1 MPPCRDFAIAPEG
14 GEGRRLTEAQE
25 GAPIIA
31 QARRA
36 ALAIVGGLLLIV
48 IAMPLLKA
56 SIEAAG
62 PTPTMLYAQD
72 LPLLPLFG
80 LALLAFGTG
89 RSVRLPY
96 GLSTPPGIVI
106 AVLLLFSLC
115 LWGHWGVFHGV
126 DLSRDE
132 QMASFDAAI
141 YASGRLAAPI
151 PPAWQ
156 HLAPALNLLFILPLG
171 DHAEWVSAYLPVNA
185 LLRALV
191 GLVTDPAATSPL
203 LVIVGLV
210 ALRRIARRLWPDSP
224 GSQLTALLCYLC
236 SSQIVVTGMTAF
248 AMSAHLAFNLVWLC
262 LFLRGDRWG
271 VAGALIVGFFA
282 TGAHE
287 PLFHPLFALAFVLDL
302 ARQRR
307 WRPFVAYG
315 IGYVAIAAFWLGWPV
330 WLSGHAGP
338 VPVANDREGI
348 GYGAR
353 LLHALARIG
362 IDGIWT
368 MSANLIRFI
377 TWQHLLLIPLM
388 LLGVAGWRRWPLIV
402 PLGVGIVLPI
412 MVMTLILPWQ
422 GHGWGYRYLHPVL
435 GNACLLAGYG
445 WRRAE
450 AAGLDLSSAMRWTS
464 IASAAL
470 LSVHG
475 VMAYRLVAAHAVP
488 DLAIARVAANVVV
501 IDSAPFSGNLV
512 HNAPDLT
519 NRPIR
524 LGGGELRPADM
535 AQVCAGRTIAFID
548 APALN
553 TLWLYYIGT
562 RAAAPTAHQQAL
574 HRAARAAGCRVVG

>member
-1 MPPCRDFAIAPEG
+1 
-14 GEGRRLTEAQE
+14 LTEAQE
-25 GAPIIA
+25 GAAIIA
-31 QARRA
+31 QTRRA
-36 ALAIVGGLLLIV
+36 ALAIFGGLLLIV
-48 IAMPLLKA
+48 IAMPLFKA
-56 SIEAAG
+56 SIEAAA

-96 GLSTPPGIVI
+96 ALSTPRGMMI

-115 LWGHWGVFHGV
+115 LWGHWGVFQGV

-132 QMASFDAAI
+132 QMATFDAAI

-203 LVIVGLV
+203 LVVVGLV
-210 ALRRIARRLWPDSP
+210 ALWRIARRLWPDSP

-236 SSQIVVTGMTAF
+236 SSQIIVTGMTTF
-248 AMSAHLAFNLVWLC
+248 AMSAHLAFNLVWLW
-262 LFLRGDRWG
+262 LFLRGSRWG
-271 VAGALIVGFFA
+271 VAAALIVGFLA
-282 TGAHE
+282 TGAHQ
-287 PLFHPLFALAFVLDL
+287 PLFHPLFALPFVLDL

-307 WRPFVAYG
+307 WCPFIAYG
-315 IGYVAIAAFWLGWPV
+315 IAYVAIAAFWLGWPV

-338 VPVANDREGI
+338 VPVANDREGV

-353 LLHALARIG
+353 LLHALARTG
-362 IDGIWT
+362 VDGIWT

-377 TWQHLLLIPLM
+377 SWQHLLLVPLI
-388 LLGVAGWRRWPLIV
+388 LLGAADRRRWPLIV

-412 MVMTLILPWQ
+412 MVMALILPWQ

-450 AAGLDLSSAMRWTS
+450 AAGLDLSRVVRWTS
-464 IASAAL
+464 IASVPL
-470 LSVHG
+470 LSVHA
-475 VMAYRLVAAHAVP
+475 VMAHRLVAAQAVP
-488 DLAIARVAANVVV
+488 DLAIARIAADIVV
-501 IDSAPFSGNLV
+501 IDDAPFSGNLV
-512 HNAPDLT
+512 HNAPGLT

-524 LGGGELRPADM
+524 LGGVELRPADM
-535 AQVCAGRTIAFID
+535 ARVCAGQTIAFID
-548 APALN
+548 APALDS
-553 TLWLYYIGT
+553 LWLYFMGT

-574 HRAARAAGCRVVG
+574 YRAARAAGCRVVG

>member
-1 MPPCRDFAIAPEG
+1 MPLRRGFAITPAG
-14 GEGRRLTEAQE
+14 SGGRRLTEAQE
-25 GAPIIA
+25 GAVKIA

-36 ALAIVGGLLLIV
+36 ALAIFAALLLIV
-48 IAMPLLKA
+48 IAMPLFKA
-56 SIEAAG
+56 LIDSSW

-89 RSVRLPY
+89 RSARLPY
-96 GLSTPPGIVI
+96 GLSTPRGIVV
-106 AVLLLFSLC
+106 AALLLFSLC
-115 LWGHWGVFHGV
+115 LWGHWGVFQGV

-203 LVIVGLV
+203 LVVVGFV
-210 ALRRIARRLWPDSP
+210 ALWRIACRLWPDSP
-224 GSQLTALLCYLC
+224 GSQLTTLLCYLC
-236 SSQIVVTGMTAF
+236 SSQIVVTGMTTF
-248 AMSAHLAFNLVWLC
+248 AMSAHLALNLVWLW
-262 LFLRGDRWG
+262 LFLHDRRWG
-271 VAGALIVGFFA
+271 VPGALIVGFLA
-282 TGAHE
+282 TGVHQ
-287 PLFHPLFALAFVLDL
+287 PLFHPLFALPFVLDL

-353 LLHALARIG
+353 LLHALARAG
-362 IDGIWT
+362 IDAIWT

-388 LLGVAGWRRWPLIV
+388 LLGVAGRRRWPLIV

-412 MVMTLILPWQ
+412 MVMALILPWQ

-450 AAGLDLSSAMRWTS
+450 AAGLDISRAVRWAS
-464 IASAAL
+464 IASIAL
-470 LSVHG
+470 LPVHG
-475 VMAYRLVAAHAVP
+475 VMAYRLVAAQAVP
-488 DLAIARVAANVVV
+488 DLAIARMAVDVVV
-501 IDSAPFSGNLV
+501 IDDAPFSGNLV

-524 LGGGELRPADM
+524 LGGVALRPVDM
-535 AQVCAGRTIAFID
+535 AQVCAGQTIAFID

-553 TLWLYYIGT
+553 TLSLYYARA
-562 RAAAPTAHQQAL
+562 RAAAPTGHQQAL
-574 HRAARAAGCRVVG
+574 YRAARAAGCRVVG